1 MNSNY
6 WSERQRK
13 YFENL
18 EKDEAVLQAKLKEYY
33 DSEAKKLD
41 KEISSYYAQFGKDN
55 VIEYKD
61 LLETLDRK
69 DTENLLKDMNTF
81 FEEYPQYEHLR
92 NIRENAYK
100 IDRLESIQYTIL
112 KQQAQIAENEEEVL
126 KNHLM
131 AVGTNGYNNIRKE
144 IGLPLIGPN
153 TVMMKE
159 LINER
164 WVKNENYSD
173 RIWNNRAKVTEFLQN
188 DFKNGV
194 IRGDNYSKMGKIL
207 KDRFEKQ
214 SNFNIKRLVYTEGT
228 FVQNQS
234 MSRSF
239 EDAGYISYFYDAVLD
254 DRTTVE
260 CESLHGEEFLFADR
274 VAGVNFPPLHSFC
287 RSSFKV
293 NTRNKRDLGI
303 EDEETLDMGYK
314 DTKEAFKS
322 VRYTNIDKE
331 YAKEI
336 DKQFLD
342 LQNKYPINK
351 GNIQITARKAKS
363 YLGQYSYGIS
373 TSKSKGVTY
382 VSYNDVISISNV
394 HHKTKEVSNKIHLST
409 YKRRG
414 SPLRSDIAT
423 VDHEYGHAIDA
434 YYGLMKNKDMMN
446 LADKYRTK
454 VQLHYGNMIDEIN
467 ELNGFLGGGQSFLS
481 EELYQDLRNELNL
494 TPLEMNKKIEEE
506 LGDYAISDRKEF
518 LAEGF
523 ATMRHLPEEEKTD
536 FIQRFEN
543 LFNKKFNEVIRN
555 ATD

>member
-6 WSERQRK
+6 WSERQKK

-18 EKDEAVLQAKLKEYY
+18 EKDEAVLQAKLKSYY
-33 DSEAKKLD
+33 ESEAKKLD
-41 KEISSYYAQFGKDN
+41 TQISSYYAQFGKDN

-69 DTENLLKDMNTF
+69 DTENLLRDMNTF
-81 FEEYPQYEHLR
+81 FEEHPQYEHLR
-92 NIRENAYK
+92 SIRENAYK

-131 AVGTNGYNNIRKE
+131 SVGTNGYNNIREE
-144 IGLPLIGPN
+144 IGLPLIGSN

-173 RIWNNRAKVTEFLQN
+173 RVWNNRARVTEFLQN

-194 IRGDNYSKMGKIL
+194 IRGDNYQKMGKIL
-207 KDRFEKQ
+207 KDRFQKQ
-214 SNFNIKRLVYTEGT
+214 SNFNIRRLVYTEGT

-239 EDAGYISYFYDAVLD
+239 EDAGYISYFYDAILD
-254 DRTTVE
+254 DRTTEE
-260 CESLHGEEFLFADR
+260 CESLHGEEFLFADK

-314 DTKEAFKS
+314 DTKEAFGN
-322 VRYTNIDKE
+322 VRYNSIDKDFAE
-331 YAKEI
+331 VL
-336 DKQFLD
+336 DNQFLD
-342 LQNKYPINK
+342 LQNTYPINK
-351 GNIQITARKAKS
+351 GNINITARKAKS
-363 YLGQYSYGIS
+363 YLGQYSYGVS

-382 VSYNDVISISNV
+382 VSYNDVISMSNV
-394 HHKTKEVSNKIHLST
+394 HFKNEEIAKKVTLRN
-409 YKRRG
+409 YKGRK
-414 SPLRSDIAT
+414 SPIRSHIAT
-423 VDHEYGHAIDA
+423 VDHEYGHAIDTQYA
-434 YYGLMKNKDMMN
+434 LLKNKEMKK

-454 VQLHYGNMIDEIN
+454 IKLERDMVDEIN
-467 ELNGFLGGGQSFLS
+467 KLNGFLGSSSGRLS
-481 EELYQDLRNELNL
+481 EEMYQELRNDFNL
-494 TPLEMNKKIEEE
+494 TPLEMNSRIGKE
-506 LGDYAISDRKEF
+506 LGDYATTDRKEF

-523 ATMRHLPEEEKTD
+523 AAMRHVPEEEKTD

-543 LFNKKFNEVIRN
+543 IFNKKFNEVIRN
-555 ATD
+555 GTD